1 MQRLPSSMGAWKK
14 KCIWSVYKVCQHRK
28 RWLPHLKQVH
38 LQPCSS
44 SNTKILK
51 KLGFVGGNVNL
62 CLHIMKSEKGIV
74 YVALYV
80 DNNLMKGDVEAI
92 NKAITALAENGLAL
106 KVMKE
111 LQDYFSWKLKFSKDK
126 TGNVLESLISSWTW
140 WRNLVTMCNISELPV
155 MPKFLIVRPMIESE
169 KISME
174 D

>member
-1 MQRLPSSMGAWKK
+1 M
-14 KCIWSVYKVCQHRK
+14 
-28 RWLPHLKQVH
+28 H

-106 KVMKE
+106 KV
-111 LQDYFSWKLKFSKDK
+111 K
-126 TGNVLESLISSWTW
+126 TGNVLESLISS
-140 WRNLVTMCNISELPV
+140 
-155 MPKFLIVRPMIESE
+155 
-169 KISME
+169 
-174 D
+174 